1 MPEINIIPSASIPR
15 IPDVVIPN
23 QTNLPTTTHVTRML
37 PPTFD
42 MPCAT
47 VRTDGTKN
55 SQLFT
60 DDPAGNI
67 VINCAIPFYEPL
79 QYNAKDLVPI
89 QEAQPPT
96 NVEQPPIAETETPE
110 LPKIQED
117 DKVECPDPKKNN
129 PRIGDLNAKG
139 TEKVVETVLTEGKYF
154 STAVVGSYCTTHS
167 FVSSIYLKP
176 TTFSVPFAFKSPIR
190 GLFFLGSGHS
200 TLSSSG
206 IFGTSGVS
214 VSAIGGCSTFVG
226 GSASCIGTKSLA
238 LYCNGS

>member
-23 QTNLPTTTHVTRML
+23 QTTLPTTTHVTRML

-60 DDPAGNI
+60 DDPAGNV
-67 VINCAIPFYEPL
+67 VINCPIPFYEPL

-89 QEAQPPT
+89 QEAEPPT

-110 LPKIQED
+110 VPKIPED

-139 TEKVVETVLTEGKYF
+139 TEKVVGFKYIEETTECVVQYEPTTVVEKYLP
-154 STAVVGSYCTTHS
+154 SINQTTTTVAIAVVATAGAAATPLLLRVFKPVITKLWKTLQKKLGKKVDIPSRAEIRANKYREKKGLPP
-167 FVSSIYLKP
+167 LKR
-176 TTFSVPFAFKSPIR
+176 K
-190 GLFFLGSGHS
+190 
-200 TLSSSG
+200 
-206 IFGTSGVS
+206 
-214 VSAIGGCSTFVG
+214 
-226 GSASCIGTKSLA
+226 
-238 LYCNGS
+238 N